1 MVRIIASSEIGTAL
15 DTGLFDQ
22 ALSDVS
28 NPYDDLLGAVGI
40 ALDKGLTPVSLS
52 ASKIVLTGRAL
63 GNIDYTITVSGSG
76 ISPVSNIDDLD
87 DALTDGLATGSLSKI
102 SFVGTKSAKFPGDSR
117 FDGVEFLTIDLAPT
131 GYTLTTGT
139 QVIAVTGSVINS
151 LEQISEIAELGEA
164 LGEYDTL
171 SNGERSALLSEL
183 AAYGISG
190 FSLQSEG
197 VEVLA
202 FNASASAVSLSLM
215 GYKFQLNGVFPTDFG
230 AAVPMLLEIAD
241 FIDTGA
247 RLKFNDIAGFKINT
261 IKVFNPEG
269 DVILKTKGALG
280 NTDTLE
286 VEQVKL
292 DGVIVQNLIA
302 GENTSNDT
310 DYFWESGDT
319 LTGTN
324 GKDHM
329 FGLSGHDTLFG
340 GKGNDFLYGGS
351 GNDAL
356 DGGAG
361 NDVLNAGDNLS
372 YDVIYASLGDDTLIF
387 SDTLIGYVEASYRE
401 APVGIT
407 AVIDGN
413 AGTGTVVKGDKGT
426 DTLVDVDVPMKA
438 GYLPQGIGGFSLV
451 GTQFDDSYTVTVV
464 ATGWMSIRAFGGTD
478 SFDLVLEDNSTLRLG
493 FSDALSGVNVNVGA
507 GVINNDGYGNS
518 ETLNVT
524 SNGGRLEL
532 EGTGYKDRLTG
543 SADDE
548 RFILLGGDD
557 YANGGGGRD
566 LVRYDRSGLEYVN
579 ANLGTGKAT
588 GSWNGET
595 FTQTLKNMED
605 LRGTRDGNDTLT
617 GNGKGNEIRGGGGDD
632 RLLGKGGS
640 DDLRG
645 QDGDDFLNG
654 ANGKDMLNGGFG
666 DDILVGGGGADA
678 FLFDGSVFEG
688 SDTIRDFRNGA
699 DVLQI
704 SGSGFADLKIQKA
717 NGGSDT
723 RITLDSGTEILLE
736 GVSKAQIDA
745 GDFDFV

>member
-1 MVRIIASSEIGTAL
+1 MVRIIASSEIGSAV

-22 ALSDVS
+22 ALYGVS
-28 NPYDDLLGAVGI
+28 NPYDDLLGDLGDAF
-40 ALDKGLTPVSLS
+40 DKGLTPVSLS
-52 ASKIVLTGRAL
+52 ASKIVLSGQAL
-63 GNIDYTITVSGSG
+63 GNIDYTITISGSG
-76 ISPVSNIDDLD
+76 ISPVSSIDDLD
-87 DALTDGLATGSLSKI
+87 DALTDGMATGSLSKI
-102 SFVGTKSAKFPGDSR
+102 SFVGTKSADFPGDSS

-151 LEQISEIAELGEA
+151 LEQISDIAELGEA
-164 LGEYDTL
+164 LGNYDNL

-230 AAVPMLLEIAD
+230 AAVPMLLEVVD

-247 RLKFNDIAGFKINT
+247 RLKFNDIAGFKINN

-269 DVILKTKGALG
+269 DVILKSKGALG
-280 NTDTLE
+280 NTNTLE

-292 DGVIVQNLIA
+292 DGVKVLNLIA
-302 GENTSNDT
+302 GENNGNDNE
-310 DYFWESGDT
+310 YFWESGDT

-351 GNDAL
+351 GNDTL

-464 ATGWMSIRAFGGTD
+464 EAGWMAIRAFGGTD

-507 GVINNDGYGNS
+507 GVINDDGYGNS
-518 ETLNVT
+518 ETLDVT

-532 EGTGYKDRLTG
+532 EGTLYKDRLVG

-548 RFILLGGDD
+548 RFILMGGNDF
-557 YANGGGGRD
+557 ANGAGGTD
-566 LVRYDRSGLEYVN
+566 LVRYDRYGADYVD
-579 ANLGTGKAT
+579 ANLGKNKAT

-595 FTQTLKNMED
+595 FTHTIKNMED

-617 GNGKGNEIRGGGGDD
+617 GNGKGNEIRGDGGDD

-645 QDGDDFLNG
+645 QDGDDFLSG

-666 DDILVGGGGADA
+666 DDILVGGKGADS
-678 FLFDGSVFEG
+678 FVFDGSAYEG
-688 SDTIRDFRNGA
+688 SNTIRDFQNGA

-704 SGSGFADLKIQKA
+704 SGTSFDDLTIKKA
-717 NGGSDT
+717 SGGSDT
-723 RITLDSGTEILLE
+723 RIILDSGTEIWLE
-736 GVSKAQIDA
+736 DVSKGKIDA

>member
-87 DALTDGLATGSLSKI
+87 DALSDGLATGSLSKI

-280 NTDTLE
+280 NTNTLE

-478 SFDLVLEDNSTLRLG
+478 SFDLVLEEQSTLRLG

-507 GVINNDGYGNS
+507 GVINDDGYGNS

-548 RFILLGGDD
+548 RFIPLGGDD

-566 LVRYDRSGLEYVN
+566 LVRYDRYGADYVN

>member
-1 MVRIIASSEIGTAL
+1 MVRIIASSEIGSAV

-22 ALSDVS
+22 ALYEVS
-28 NPYDDLLGAVGI
+28 NPYADLLGDLGDAF
-40 ALDKGLTPVSLS
+40 DKGLTPVSLS
-52 ASKIVLTGRAL
+52 ASKIVLSGQAL
-63 GNIDYTITVSGSG
+63 GNIDYTITISGSG
-76 ISPVSNIDDLD
+76 ISPVSSIDDLD
-87 DALTDGLATGSLSKI
+87 DALTDGMATGSLSKI
-102 SFVGTKSAKFPGDSR
+102 SFVGTKSADFPGDSS

-151 LEQISEIAELGEA
+151 LEQISDIAELGEA
-164 LGEYDTL
+164 LGNYDNL

-190 FSLQSEG
+190 FSIQSEG

-202 FNASASAVSLSLM
+202 FDASASAVSLSLM

-247 RLKFNDIAGFKINT
+247 RLQFNDIAGFKINN
-261 IKVFNPEG
+261 IRVFNPDG
-269 DVILKTKGALG
+269 DVILKSKGALG
-280 NTDTLE
+280 NTNTIE
-286 VEQVKL
+286 IEQVKL
-292 DGVIVQNLIA
+292 DGVKVLNLIT
-302 GENTSNDT
+302 GENTSNET
-310 DYFWESGDT
+310 GYFWEFGDR

-351 GNDAL
+351 GNDTL

-372 YDVIYASLGDDTLIF
+372 YDVIYASLGNDTLIF
-387 SDTLIGYVEASYRE
+387 SDTLIGYVEASYID

-407 AVIDGN
+407 VVIDGN

-426 DTLVDVDVPMKA
+426 DTLVGVDVPMKA
-438 GYLPQGIGGFSLV
+438 GYLPQGIGGFSLT
-451 GTQFDDSYTVTVV
+451 GTQYDDSYTVTVV
-464 ATGWMSIRAFGGTD
+464 ANGWMAIGAFDGID

-507 GVINNDGYGNS
+507 GVINDDGYGNS
-518 ETLNVT
+518 EILEVV

-532 EGTGYKDRLTG
+532 EGTQFKDRLVG

-548 RFILLGGDD
+548 RFILLGGNDF
-557 YANGGGGRD
+557 ANGGGGSD
-566 LVRYDRSGLEYVN
+566 LVRYDRFGADYVD
-579 ANLGTGKAT
+579 ANLGKNKAT

-595 FTQTLKNMED
+595 FTHTIKNMEN
-605 LRGTRDGNDTLT
+605 LRGTRDGDDTLI
-617 GNGKGNEIRGGGGDD
+617 GNGKANEIRGGGGDD
-632 RLLGKGGS
+632 RLLGKGGR

-654 ANGKDMLNGGFG
+654 ANGKDMLNGGYG
-666 DDILVGGGGADA
+666 DDVLVGGKGGDV
-678 FLFDGSVFEG
+678 FLFDGSAFEG
-688 SDTIRDFRNGA
+688 SDTIRDFQNGA

-704 SGSGFADLKIQKA
+704 SGISFDDLTIKKAD
-717 NGGSDT
+717 GGSDT
-723 RITLDSGTEILLE
+723 RIILDSGTEIWLE
-736 GVSKAQIDA
+736 GVSKGKIDA
-745 GDFDFV
+745 SDFDFV